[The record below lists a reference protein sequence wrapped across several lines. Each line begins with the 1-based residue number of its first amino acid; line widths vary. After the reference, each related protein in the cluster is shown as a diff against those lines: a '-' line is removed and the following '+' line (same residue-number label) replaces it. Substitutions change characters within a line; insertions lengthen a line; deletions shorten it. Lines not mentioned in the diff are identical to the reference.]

1 MQTGKVC
8 RGQAM
13 SAKLRGMRHTTRR
26 WRRDH
31 PIFPLLGV
39 NLGAGLFVAAI
50 AVGGLLL
57 LDTHGLRSLILRDQ
71 APVAALLLL
80 SFGFA
85 ITFGS
90 LLMGSA
96 IMRLPRE
103 APQPPHETGHGD
115 RSEPLH
121 VRVRSD

>member
-1 MQTGKVC
+1 MN
-8 RGQAM
+8 
-13 SAKLRGMRHTTRR
+13 AKLRHLRNAIRR
-26 WRRDH
+26 WRRDN
-31 PIFPLLGV
+31 PIFALLAV
-39 NLGAGLFVAAI
+39 NLGAGLLVAAI

-71 APVAALLLL
+71 APFAALLLL

-103 APQPPHETGHGD
+103 TPQAPRDRGDGGQPLPATLRAD
-115 RSEPLH
+115 
-121 VRVRSD
+121 